1 MIMKKYYGTKVLTAV
16 SMTLG
21 TYNHTRGWDLPPN
34 EDPET
39 EGYLVCYPDQ
49 KPNVEGFDGYVSWSP
64 KDVFERTYKELPDRA
79 WPYQERVDVER
90 AQLNERAEG
99 LESFIGTS
107 VFFTLSQIE
116 QKSLT
121 EQLEAMVWYRDILDQ
136 RISRF

>member
-1 MIMKKYYGTKVLTAV
+1 MKKYYGTKIIAAA
-16 SMTLG
+16 SMSRLDYNTL
-21 TYNHTRGWDLPPN
+21 RGWTLP
-34 EDPET
+34 EDED
-39 EGYLVCYPDQ
+39 GSDQ
-49 KPNVEGFDGYVSWSP
+49 GFMVVQSGQPSNLDGYDGHVSWSP
-64 KDVFERTYKELPDRA
+64 KDVFERTYKELPERA
-79 WPYQERVDVER
+79 WPHQERVDVER